1 MSFSHIY
8 GHHKQIGMLQKA
20 LAQKRVGQAYIFS
33 GPDAVGKKT
42 LALEFAQVLNCK
54 KVDEFHDACGQCSSC
69 LKAQHGNHS
78 DIISVQAD
86 GQFIR
91 INTIRD
97 IQEQMRFKPREGRLR
112 VFIIAEADR
121 MNEQAANSLLKT
133 LEEPSAANLLILITD
148 RPYSLPATILS
159 RCRHLRFNPLPRDTV
174 AGFLMDRLVMDKSQ
188 ALLLAGLSGGS
199 IGQALLQNG
208 EAMVAY
214 RADMRQILTAATKKD
229 PFSLLSLASF
239 LGQDKNE
246 IKRGLDILNTFFRDA
261 LVLKETREA
270 QMLINQDN
278 TPFIAS
284 LVSRLSGEQILQN
297 IARVENARETMELN
311 VNKSLTLETMAFKLY
326 L

>member
-1 MSFSHIY
+1 MSLSNIY
-8 GHHKQIGMLQKA
+8 GHHKQIGMLKKA
-20 LAQKRVGQAYIFS
+20 LTQKRVGQAYIFS
-33 GPDAVGKKT
+33 GPDAVGKRT
-42 LALEFAQVLNCK
+42 LALEFAQSLNCE
-54 KVDEFHDACGQCSSC
+54 KVDKFYDACGQCPSC

-97 IQEQMRFKPREGRLR
+97 IQEQMKFKPLEGRLR
-112 VFIIAEADR
+112 VFIIGEADR
-121 MNEQAANSLLKT
+121 MNEQAANALLKT
-133 LEEPSAANLLILITD
+133 LEEPSAANLLILITS

-159 RCRHLRFNPLPRDTV
+159 RCRHLRFNPLPMDTV
-174 AGFLMDRLVMDKSQ
+174 AEFLMAHLVMDKSQ

-208 EAMVAY
+208 EAMIAY
-214 RADMRQILTAATKKD
+214 RADMRQILTAATKRD

-261 LVLKETREA
+261 LVLKETREV
-270 QMLINQDN
+270 QMLINQDS
-278 TPFIAS
+278 TSFIAS
-284 LVSRLSGEQILQN
+284 LASRLSGEQILQN
-297 IARVENARETMELN
+297 MARVAKARETMELN
-311 VNKSLTLETMAFKLY
+311 VNKSLTLETMAFKLC